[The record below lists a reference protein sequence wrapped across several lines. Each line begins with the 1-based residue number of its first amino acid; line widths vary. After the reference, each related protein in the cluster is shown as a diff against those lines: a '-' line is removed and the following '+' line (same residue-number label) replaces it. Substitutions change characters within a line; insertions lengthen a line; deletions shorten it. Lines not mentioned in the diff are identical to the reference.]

1 MNFSINDALL
11 IDIKTGNNILR
22 QLNRVM
28 NMVTDNITDRHVK
41 ELLKRHPELQEAA
54 ESLLKVYSILKICFF
69 NQKILFVC
77 GNGGSAAD
85 SEHIV
90 GELMKGF
97 KNPRKLPGDIRDI
110 FQRKLGSD
118 ELADKLQMGLP
129 CISLLSHS
137 ALSSAYVNDVDPFM
151 VYAQQLFVLGKE
163 GDAVLGLS
171 TSGNAENIL
180 NTFKVARTRGITTIL
195 MTGQKHGKCEEYADY
210 IIRAPATETY
220 LVQEYH
226 LPLYHCLCSMLE
238 ENFYGK

>member
-1 MNFSINDALL
+1 
-11 IDIKTGNNILR
+11 
-22 QLNRVM
+22 M

-41 ELLKRHPELQEAA
+41 ELLKRHPELQEAV
-54 ESLLKVYSILKICFF
+54 ESLLKVYFILKICFF
-69 NQKILFVC
+69 NQKNLFVC

-97 KNPRKLPGDIRDI
+97 KNPRKPPEEVRELFRS
-110 FQRKLGSD
+110 RLGSD
-118 ELADKLQMGLP
+118 ELTDKLQMGLP
-129 CISLLSHS
+129 CISLLSHLS
-137 ALSSAYVNDVDPFM
+137 LSSAYVNDVDPFM

-171 TSGNAENIL
+171 TSGNALNVM
-180 NTFKVARTRGITTIL
+180 NTFQVARAKGITTIL
-195 MTGQKHGKCEEYADY
+195 FTGRNHGKCEKFADH
-210 IIRAPATETY
+210 IVRSPASETY

-226 LPLYHCLCSMLE
+226 LPLYHCLCAMLE

>member
-1 MNFSINDALL
+1 M

-41 ELLKRHPELQEAA
+41 ELLTRHPELQEAV

-97 KNPRKLPGDIRDI
+97 KNPRKLPRDVRDI
-110 FQRKLGSD
+110 FHQKLGSD

-151 VYAQQLFVLGKE
+151 V
-163 GDAVLGLS
+163 
-171 TSGNAENIL
+171 
-180 NTFKVARTRGITTIL
+180 
-195 MTGQKHGKCEEYADY
+195 
-210 IIRAPATETY
+210 
-220 LVQEYH
+220 
-226 LPLYHCLCSMLE
+226 
-238 ENFYGK
+238 